1 VLKNSRII
9 HYFVG
14 AGVGA
19 RKKAFCVWRMYSVC
33 VCVSFVVSIFFG
45 DQIVTEL
52 VVRVAR

>member
-1 VLKNSRII
+1 MLKNSRII

-19 RKKAFCVWRMYSVC
+19 RKKAFCVWRMYSV